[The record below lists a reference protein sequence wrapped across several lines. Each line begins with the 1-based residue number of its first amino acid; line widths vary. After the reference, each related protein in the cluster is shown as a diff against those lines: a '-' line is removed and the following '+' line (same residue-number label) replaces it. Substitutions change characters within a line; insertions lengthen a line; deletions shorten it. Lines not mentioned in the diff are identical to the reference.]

1 MSSAMVGNGYPP
13 NYNTYNS
20 QPSPSHG
27 QNLQEGYYDPHP
39 SSRPPANEQQHYRS
53 SPSQPHSVQTTPRRG
68 VFYRLVSPDGGLPLG
83 QYEEQRKY
91 LDEQRQR
98 DYLKMMSQKEKQE
111 YQKREEEKVQKQ
123 VRDQKAQMQKQ
134 EQEKKLYNYNKVQ
147 KQFQEERRK
156 DYEEFVKLQEIQ
168 NQIKLQMEK
177 SGEEREITT
186 EKHEKNEEIQYTQSN
201 RTKKLSKRQNEAPR
215 KLLVYQRGL
224 QTPPW
229 AEHYEVEDITT
240 TEKIGHEDGKGKDLS
255 NGKGLDEQP
264 WYQNHQKSLKVPLL
278 EKESNRNGKET
289 YEPSILGHSDQVP
302 SRHSNTGNAGAGRDR
317 QDDNQTDEAKLNKY
331 EERNTQGNDYGYNQ
345 KLSNPAQKGQQN
357 GSFSGNERHHHSSHI
372 EGQRINTQNSENHL
386 WNNTRKLEYDKN
398 FPGKKQ
404 SQDLLSEDLE
414 SWTSHQG
421 RYGEGHRRQQGDQS
435 RGGHVDKGQGVE
447 GQHARKLETRH
458 NTGQMAES
466 QYHRNK
472 EERRLSRGQ
481 KVEDQQSIH
490 QNESRH
496 GQSLTRNSQ
505 SPDDQ
510 HNDLRANGI
519 DQQQKK
525 YESPSGRGHWDK
537 SHWDEGQ
544 LSKGQQE
551 IGQNNENPKGNQKE
565 DTEGKTFNDFMPF
578 GGMLRRRK
586 IDPAVLK
593 AEFLKETQKNLN
605 EWTLKENNPSPRR
618 APTPPNG
625 LDIVTQDERTRM
637 AREKQR
643 QYGQELQRQ
652 TQEQMLQKIHNNIP
666 VIDRTGQQPAG
677 PNQYNHFPPQ
687 QHMMAPP
694 PQYRAS
700 PPPSN
705 VPSHPPHQSMSP
717 PQQHS
722 QQHQMQGSHRNHN
735 HGTPAGSQSPPPRH
749 RSHATPQ
756 RTEHGGYFPEFNGKQ
771 QSPLESRDGHR
782 PPPHPRRYATPDR
795 PDWARGPQRQNGTPT
810 ARSSHR
816 RDDRQTPSYWNAGVP
831 VKSPAT
837 TPSTRAPSTQQS
849 NRTLTPKDSQ
859 DMIPD
864 LHLESFRKDPML
876 DRRKEERN
884 REYNKFL
891 DEEHNREQQR
901 REKLE
906 NLRKQPAVQPKYDNY
921 SNSDNHE
928 RHRHNLESERR
939 GEYQS
944 FLSKNGEPVYPYARN
959 PSSDLALSR
968 LSGGLVGGI
977 FGDVQHETD
986 RRRAM
991 INQRNKEYNELKKQ
1005 LPQKT
1010 VRHIPSG
1017 GSRKEVDF
1025 ENQKAFPMGNDYA
1038 EKQKKLREEWRK
1050 SYEIQMEKVGHSTYK
1065 KKSYTPQVQIQ
1076 ISKEE
1081 GARSQRDDSFRQSWE
1096 RSMET
1101 PPIVPAGIYDQKR
1114 LQINAKMQADYQ
1126 VYLASQ
1132 QPVNRSKEFW
1142 GTNDNPRIYP
1152 TSGEYK
1158 KRGEKM
1164 KEELREEFHS
1174 FMDKQEPPKER
1185 KKVFGDQ
1192 GSVLFVSKYP
1202 DTKKHMNA
1210 ERRKEMIDYLEKKN
1224 GEVPRRQGD
1233 PSVDEKNMFSDMGK
1247 AQEAHSRRMQENA
1260 RQDYKNYVDHAF
1272 PEGLNR
1278 GQPSFAAG
1286 KQPPDSWY
1294 SAQPPTHRYSPPRD
1308 LGPEQNGQKSN
1319 DPYTERL
1326 QQARA
1331 NEAMYRRHDH
1341 EMNGQSQRAPPP
1353 RQEAPYALH

>member
-27 QNLQEGYYDPHP
+27 QNLITTGVLSYSDERHQQLQDMLGSQRQKEYNQYLQKQEGYYDPHP

-643 QYGQELQRQ
+643 QYGQELQR
-652 TQEQMLQKIHNNIP
+652 
-666 VIDRTGQQPAG
+666 
-677 PNQYNHFPPQ
+677 
-687 QHMMAPP
+687 
-694 PQYRAS
+694 
-700 PPPSN
+700 
-705 VPSHPPHQSMSP
+705 
-717 PQQHS
+717 
-722 QQHQMQGSHRNHN
+722 
-735 HGTPAGSQSPPPRH
+735 
-749 RSHATPQ
+749 
-756 RTEHGGYFPEFNGKQ
+756 
-771 QSPLESRDGHR
+771 
-782 PPPHPRRYATPDR
+782 
-795 PDWARGPQRQNGTPT
+795 
-810 ARSSHR
+810 
-816 RDDRQTPSYWNAGVP
+816 
-831 VKSPAT
+831 
-837 TPSTRAPSTQQS
+837 
-849 NRTLTPKDSQ
+849 

>member
-27 QNLQEGYYDPHP
+27 QNLITTGVLSYSDERHQQLQDMLGSQRQKEYNQYLQKQEGYYDPHP

-1005 LPQKT
+1005 SKTKEPSHRTPAEFGLPLDNEMSNEIRRQQEKI
-1010 VRHIPSG
+1010 RN
-1017 GSRKEVDF
+1017 REYR
-1025 ENQKAFPMGNDYA
+1025 NML
-1038 EKQKKLREEWRK
+1038 EKQNQSSREPSQEVFRRAPEFGLPLDNRK
-1050 SYEIQMEKVGHSTYK
+1050 SNELRRQQEKDRNQDYRKFLEGQKQSPRRYHPPTPEEKQGLPLTQKPYDDKKAVNEKQRNMEYN
-1065 KKSYTPQVQIQ
+1065 Q
-1076 ISKEE
+1076 
-1081 GARSQRDDSFRQSWE
+1081 
-1096 RSMET
+1096 
-1101 PPIVPAGIYDQKR
+1101 
-1114 LQINAKMQADYQ
+1114 
-1126 VYLASQ
+1126 YLAKSGLPYDKMSLKGSAQ
-1132 QPVNRSKEFW
+1132 QSSRQANGHHSGME
-1142 GTNDNPRIYP
+1142 PRP
-1152 TSGEYK
+1152 PM
-1158 KRGEKM
+1158 KR
-1164 KEELREEFHS
+1164 HPS
-1174 FMDKQEPPKER
+1174 
-1185 KKVFGDQ
+1185 
-1192 GSVLFVSKYP
+1192 
-1202 DTKKHMNA
+1202 KKHDREVA
-1210 ERRKEMIDYLEKKN
+1210 QRLE
-1224 GEVPRRQGD
+1224 E
-1233 PSVDEKNMFSDMGK
+1233 EK
-1247 AQEAHSRRMQENA
+1247 
-1260 RQDYKNYVDHAF
+1260 AF

>member
-27 QNLQEGYYDPHP
+27 QNLITTGVLSYSDERHQQLQDMLGSQRQKEYNQYLQKQEGYYDPHP

-156 DYEEFVKLQEIQ
+156 DYEEFVKM
-168 NQIKLQMEK
+168 K
-177 SGEEREITT
+177 EEQA
-186 EKHEKNEEIQYTQSN
+186 KYKQ
-201 RTKKLSKRQNEAPR
+201 PP
-215 KLLVYQRGL
+215 
-224 QTPPW
+224 TPPGGLNVG
-229 AEHYEVEDITT
+229 HYELYRKRLKEDLVN
-240 TEKIGHEDGKGKDLS
+240 E
-255 NGKGLDEQP
+255 
-264 WYQNHQKSLKVPLL
+264 YQASLK
-278 EKESNRNGKET
+278 
-289 YEPSILGHSDQVP
+289 
-302 SRHSNTGNAGAGRDR
+302 
-317 QDDNQTDEAKLNKY
+317 
-331 EERNTQGNDYGYNQ
+331 
-345 KLSNPAQKGQQN
+345 
-357 GSFSGNERHHHSSHI
+357 
-372 EGQRINTQNSENHL
+372 
-386 WNNTRKLEYDKN
+386 
-398 FPGKKQ
+398 
-404 SQDLLSEDLE
+404 
-414 SWTSHQG
+414 
-421 RYGEGHRRQQGDQS
+421 
-435 RGGHVDKGQGVE
+435 
-447 GQHARKLETRH
+447 
-458 NTGQMAES
+458 
-466 QYHRNK
+466 
-472 EERRLSRGQ
+472 
-481 KVEDQQSIH
+481 
-490 QNESRH
+490 
-496 GQSLTRNSQ
+496 
-505 SPDDQ
+505 
-510 HNDLRANGI
+510 
-519 DQQQKK
+519 QQQKEK
-525 YESPSGRGHWDK
+525 I
-537 SHWDEGQ
+537 Q
-544 LSKGQQE
+544 LQLAKAQQE
-551 IGQNNENPKGNQKE
+551 YSSNLAMKPPASPLPVKQVDLFDPE
-565 DTEGKTFNDFMPF
+565 KTRQVLRDDRHKDYNDF
-578 GGMLRRRK
+578 L
-586 IDPAVLK
+586 L
-593 AEFLKETQKNLN
+593 E
-605 EWTLKENNPSPRR
+605 KENNPSPRR

>member
-27 QNLQEGYYDPHP
+27 QNLITTGVLSYSDERHQQLQDMLGSQRQKEYNQYLQKQEGYYDPHP

-643 QYGQELQRQ
+643 QYGQELQR
-652 TQEQMLQKIHNNIP
+652 
-666 VIDRTGQQPAG
+666 
-677 PNQYNHFPPQ
+677 
-687 QHMMAPP
+687 
-694 PQYRAS
+694 
-700 PPPSN
+700 
-705 VPSHPPHQSMSP
+705 
-717 PQQHS
+717 
-722 QQHQMQGSHRNHN
+722 
-735 HGTPAGSQSPPPRH
+735 
-749 RSHATPQ
+749 
-756 RTEHGGYFPEFNGKQ
+756 
-771 QSPLESRDGHR
+771 
-782 PPPHPRRYATPDR
+782 
-795 PDWARGPQRQNGTPT
+795 
-810 ARSSHR
+810 

>member
-27 QNLQEGYYDPHP
+27 QNLITTGVLSYSDERHQQLQDMLGSQRQKEYNQYLQKQEGYYDPHP

-156 DYEEFVKLQEIQ
+156 DYEEFVPMGGIPRRGKYFPALESLTLAEKKYREYLR
-168 NQIKLQMEK
+168 NQQTDEESDSSAELDINDHSNRRKSRRSKDSDSEEDKPRTPLPWDSTLFEGKHTDEFLARGGIPRRRKQKYTRK
-177 SGEEREITT
+177 SGRAKE
-186 EKHEKNEEIQYTQSN
+186 
-201 RTKKLSKRQNEAPR
+201 RQNEYMAF
-215 KLLVYQRGL
+215 L
-224 QTPPW
+224 Q
-229 AEHYEVEDITT
+229 
-240 TEKIGHEDGKGKDLS
+240 S
-255 NGKGLDEQP
+255 
-264 WYQNHQKSLKVPLL
+264 
-278 EKESNRNGKET
+278 
-289 YEPSILGHSDQVP
+289 
-302 SRHSNTGNAGAGRDR
+302 
-317 QDDNQTDEAKLNKY
+317 
-331 EERNTQGNDYGYNQ
+331 
-345 KLSNPAQKGQQN
+345 
-357 GSFSGNERHHHSSHI
+357 
-372 EGQRINTQNSENHL
+372 
-386 WNNTRKLEYDKN
+386 
-398 FPGKKQ
+398 
-404 SQDLLSEDLE
+404 
-414 SWTSHQG
+414 
-421 RYGEGHRRQQGDQS
+421 
-435 RGGHVDKGQGVE
+435 
-447 GQHARKLETRH
+447 
-458 NTGQMAES
+458 
-466 QYHRNK
+466 
-472 EERRLSRGQ
+472 
-481 KVEDQQSIH
+481 
-490 QNESRH
+490 
-496 GQSLTRNSQ
+496 
-505 SPDDQ
+505 
-510 HNDLRANGI
+510 
-519 DQQQKK
+519 
-525 YESPSGRGHWDK
+525 
-537 SHWDEGQ
+537 
-544 LSKGQQE
+544 
-551 IGQNNENPKGNQKE
+551 
-565 DTEGKTFNDFMPF
+565 
-578 GGMLRRRK
+578 
-586 IDPAVLK
+586 
-593 AEFLKETQKNLN
+593 
-605 EWTLKENNPSPRR
+605 KENNPSPRR